1 MVQNSKSKKQSTFRK
16 ILCKGSLESLFVVVA
31 LMFFLRSM
39 HAMVNCQNDL
49 HVSKVACNVVVH
61 PWS

>member
-1 MVQNSKSKKQSTFRK
+1 MVQNSKSKKQLTFRK
-16 ILCKGSLESLFVVVA
+16 ILCKGSLESFFVVA

-39 HAMVNCQNDL
+39 HAMVNCQNDV
-49 HVSKVACNVVVH
+49 HVSKVGCNVVLH